1 MAIRFI
7 EELINLTQGIPEIHN
22 WSLATFYSVLVA
34 IMSLLAFLKPN
45 IFGKKANSDGRT
57 AALPI
62 IATATGT
69 SVSAVTKLFDSLR
82 GNEHGV
88 SPIADMC
95 MEAEQALTQL
105 DNNALHSTG
114 QIATVRLE
122 YPGDICINPKMI
134 IQLNVLFRIQHSQAR
149 EALHV
154 RDYDYDVW
162 LWRRDGERV
171 LPVIETLNRLFP
183 DEACPDHIVYD
194 RGCFARAYVHNPDN
208 RDRLVEVLGSEAAL
222 EKWKEVG
229 FYVDRFH
236 FTGHSKSDQA
246 CRDNCNPYSIHAP
259 FLTCVLSKTRIRDI
273 AQDERPQVLSAA
285 TDLRN
290 AWPRVRLTSGS
301 RLIYASG
308 ETPMNRC
315 QSARALSVPV
325 TVEVAYRPTACAMN
339 RHTRSRLRSDPR
351 WRGRASASGTPA
363 TSVQKRTKCRHP
375 DSYVTEELS
384 ATALPCNSTASRA
397 SSSITLPWA
406 TDPIPAAA
414 SKQEVQRY
422 QPPG

>member
-122 YPGDICINPKMI
+122 YPGDICINPKCAGHGRAT
-134 IQLNVLFRIQHSQAR
+134 LNKGGRDKTRVQVVDMRFRGGGGAAVTVASLHAAGAVGAGLHAPDAAGLLGLLPSPDAAAVSKGLGVVVGSTAVAELHAR
-149 EALHV
+149 KGRGGGGAAVAVASLHAAGAVGAGLHAPDAAGCGGAVTGLLGLLPSPDAAAVSKGLGVVVGSAAVAELRARKGRGGGGAAVTVAALSGSG
-154 RDYDYDVW
+154 
-162 LWRRDGERV
+162 LWRLSTSAG
-171 LPVIETLNRLFP
+171 
-183 DEACPDHIVYD
+183 
-194 RGCFARAYVHNPDN
+194 
-208 RDRLVEVLGSEAAL
+208 LG
-222 EKWKEVG
+222 
-229 FYVDRFH
+229 
-236 FTGHSKSDQA
+236 
-246 CRDNCNPYSIHAP
+246 PI
-259 FLTCVLSKTRIRDI
+259 
-273 AQDERPQVLSAA
+273 
-285 TDLRN
+285 
-290 AWPRVRLTSGS
+290 VRLTQGCI
-301 RLIYASG
+301 RKG
-308 ETPMNRC
+308 ENLG
-315 QSARALSVPV
+315 QQLQLS
-325 TVEVAYRPTACAMN
+325 T
-339 RHTRSRLRSDPR
+339 
-351 WRGRASASGTPA
+351 
-363 TSVQKRTKCRHP
+363 
-375 DSYVTEELS
+375 
-384 ATALPCNSTASRA
+384 
-397 SSSITLPWA
+397 
-406 TDPIPAAA
+406 
-414 SKQEVQRY
+414 
-422 QPPG
+422 